1 MTSPIC
7 IGHRGA
13 KGYMPENTLP
23 SFKYAMELGCE
34 WLELDVYYVDGEIL
48 VIHDKRVDR
57 TTDGRGLVEQLELN
71 YLRSLDAGNGAKIPT
86 LTEVLDLV
94 HGKCGINV
102 ELKGRNTARPV
113 CELLSNYGWPT
124 EKVLLS
130 SFNHEE
136 LARSDPQ
143 YQRGVLFN
151 RLVPDRWQKAEKL
164 AACSVNFYFEHV
176 TQKLVD
182 EAHQRGYKVLVYT
195 VNELDDIELMLA
207 YGVDGIFSDYPDRVL
222 NFTQPG

>member
-1 MTSPIC
+1 
-7 IGHRGA
+7 
-13 KGYMPENTLP
+13 MPENTLP
-23 SFKYAMELGCE
+23 SFQYAMDLGCD
-34 WLELDVYYVDGEIL
+34 WLELDVYFVDGELL
-48 VIHDKRVDR
+48 VIHDKHVDR
-57 TTDGRGLVEQLELN
+57 TTNGHGVVEELKFD

-94 HGKCGINV
+94 DSKCGINV

-113 CELLSNYGWPT
+113 CDLLSNYGWPA
-124 EKVLLS
+124 EMVMLS

-143 YQRGVLFN
+143 YQRAALFDE
-151 RLVPDRWQKAEKL
+151 LAPDRWEKAERL
-164 AACSVNFYFEHV
+164 GAWSVNFYLDHV
-176 TQKLVD
+176 TRELVD

-195 VNELDDIELMLA
+195 VNEVDDIELMLA
-207 YGVDGIFSDYPDRVL
+207 CGVDGIFSDYPDRVL